1 MKTPE
6 KYKCDRCLNS
16 RPVISENGLH
26 YNCTLPTKQAVLC
39 MAGMNDKSVLLMEG
53 KADENA

>member
-16 RPVISENGLH
+16 RPIISENGLH
-26 YNCTLPTKQAVLC
+26 YICTLPTKQAVLC
-39 MAGMNDKSVLLMEG
+39 MAGMDDKSVLMKE
-53 KADENA
+53 DEKDA